1 MFGSPF
7 VVRKVR
13 IPIGIHRFL
22 GTIKNDDRDRCQGI
36 READEGK
43 KHEQKENNT
52 NFHTEG
58 KMYSN
63 SGRLYLC

>member
-36 READEGK
+36 READDEK
-43 KHEQKENNT
+43 KTRAKR
-52 NFHTEG
+52 
-58 KMYSN
+58 K
-63 SGRLYLC
+63 